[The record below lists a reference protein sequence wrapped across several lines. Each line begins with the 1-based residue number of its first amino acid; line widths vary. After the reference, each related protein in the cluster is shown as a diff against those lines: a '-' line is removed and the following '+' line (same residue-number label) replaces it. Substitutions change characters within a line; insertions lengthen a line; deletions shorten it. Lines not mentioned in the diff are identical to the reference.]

1 MAKDPKKYPWIKSIF
16 KKNKKNPEIIEG
28 VYAGPDMWNGKEK
41 EIECVYAGPDMFG
54 GINQGVGQDVDQDVN
69 QDVDQDVDQNVDP
82 DAPEAEIED
91 VYAGPGIPPMALVYA
106 EPDYFK
112 RKAEDATPED
122 ATPEDA
128 NAENNSENPEG
139 LA

>member
-1 MAKDPKKYPWIKSIF
+1 MTKDPKKYPWIKSIF
-16 KKNKKNPEIIEG
+16 KKNPKNPGIIEG

-41 EIECVYAGPDMFG
+41 NGPDAEIECVYAGPDMFG
-54 GINQGVGQDVDQDVN
+54 DADPVVPEEDQ
-69 QDVDQDVDQNVDP
+69 

-106 EPDYFK
+106 GPDYFK

-122 ATPEDA
+122 A
-128 NAENNSENPEG
+128 NAENNAENPEG

>member
-16 KKNKKNPEIIEG
+16 KKNRKNPEIIEG
-28 VYAGPDMWNGKEK
+28 VYAGPDMFRNVDQKAPDAG
-41 EIECVYAGPDMFG
+41 IECVYAGPDMFG
-54 GINQGVGQDVDQDVN
+54 EAAPVVPETDQ
-69 QDVDQDVDQNVDP
+69 

-106 EPDYFK
+106 GPDYFK
-112 RKAEDATPED
+112 RKAED